1 LRGCGKSELTGL
13 LVKAIPVTNGKNN
26 YYIGLLIKK
35 KILLQGFCRILQ
47 EYFEEC
53 DVEGG

>member
-13 LVKAIPVTNGKNN
+13 LVKAIPVADGKNN

-35 KILLQGFCRILQ
+35 NTPAGLLQNPAGIF
-47 EYFEEC
+47 
-53 DVEGG
+53 